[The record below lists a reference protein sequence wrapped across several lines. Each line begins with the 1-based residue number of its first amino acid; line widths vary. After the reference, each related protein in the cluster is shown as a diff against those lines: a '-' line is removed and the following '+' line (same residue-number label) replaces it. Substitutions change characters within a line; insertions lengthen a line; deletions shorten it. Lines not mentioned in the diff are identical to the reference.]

1 MERSTA
7 QSIYGGAATEVTAP
21 PWDITHPGEPAQL
34 DGIGQNAKAEDFRMK
49 NKAYEIIRYG
59 NIALKDFPRYERYA
73 LAADI
78 RQSMYAILRLVI
90 MLENKHYKKTTLGEL
105 DTEVDVL
112 RHLIR
117 LAADADMYPGKKPC
131 LPFRKYE
138 NWAKLINQ
146 LGGMIGNYEK
156 FVNSSN
162 LQKSGKRGG

>member
-1 MERSTA
+1 MDP
-7 QSIYGGAATEVTAP
+7 QN
-21 PWDITHPGEPAQL
+21 ITPEDLQTQPL
-34 DGIGQNAKAEDFRMK
+34 DGIANNAKTEDFRMK

-59 NIALKDFPRYERYA
+59 NIALKDFPKYERYT

-78 RQSMYAILRLVI
+78 RQSMYAILRLVV

-105 DTEVDVL
+105 DTEVNVL

-117 LAADADMYPGKKPC
+117 LAADPEMYPGKKPC
-131 LPFRKYE
+131 LPFRRYE

-156 FVNSSN
+156 FINN
-162 LQKSGKRGG
+162 AQKCGKKGG